1 MKRQLVH
8 KNVRWFPLYLIVGVL
23 TWGYSPQDS
32 QPNGQPFE
40 NYTEVIPGYEIDIEM
55 VAVPGGVSTKGSPD
69 NEVGRSE
76 NEGPQR
82 EVKVDSFWMGK
93 YEITW
98 NQYDPFTNEVEERL
112 AEELAISRD
121 REVKIPADVLSTP
134 TPPYVDMTFGM
145 GRDGFPAVNMT
156 HYAAVMYAK
165 WLTAKTGHFYRLPTE
180 AEWEY
185 ACRAGT
191 ESAYHFG
198 ETQEEIDEYVWHSGN
213 SDRSYNRVGTKKPN
227 NFGIHDLSGNIAEW
241 TMDQF
246 YEDYFEKLEGDPADN
261 PWFRPDRL
269 YPRSVRGGSWQDD
282 PAEQRCAKR
291 RGSQERWKQLDP
303 QMPKSLWWHTSAP
316 FVGFRLVRPKVTP
329 SPEVIE
335 EYWIVEMEDF

>member
-1 MKRQLVH
+1 MH

>member
-1 MKRQLVH
+1 MY
-8 KNVRWFPLYLIVGVL
+8 KNIGWVPICLIVVMGVL
-23 TWGYSPQDS
+23 TGGYIPQL
-32 QPNGQPFE
+32 NGESFE
-40 NYTEVIPGYEIDIEM
+40 DYKEVIPGYEIDIDM
-55 VAVPGGVSTKGSPD
+55 VAIPGGVFTKGSPD
-69 NEVGRSE
+69 HETGRSE
-76 NEGPQR
+76 NEGPRR

-98 NQYDPFTNEVEERL
+98 NQYDPFANEVEERL
-112 AEELAISRD
+112 TEELAISRD
-121 REVKIPADVLSTP
+121 REVEIPADVISTP

-191 ESAYHFG
+191 ESAYSFG
-198 ETQEEIDEYVWHSGN
+198 ETSDKIEEYVWHRGN
-213 SDRSYNRVGTKKPN
+213 SDGSYNRVGTKKPN

-261 PWFRPDRL
+261 PWFKPDRL

-282 PAEQRCAKR
+282 PEEQRCAKR

-329 SPEVIE
+329 SPEIIE
-335 EYWIVEMEDF
+335 EYWIEEMEDF

>member
-1 MKRQLVH
+1 MH
-8 KNVRWFPLYLIVGVL
+8 KNVEWFPLYLIVIMGIF

-32 QPNGQPFE
+32 QLSGQRFE
-40 NYTEVIPGYEIDIEM
+40 NYAEVIPGYEIEIEM
-55 VAVPGGVSTKGSPD
+55 VAVTGGVFTKGSPD
-69 NEVGRSE
+69 SEVGRSE

-98 NQYDPFTNEVEERL
+98 NQYDPFANEVEERL
-112 AEELAISRD
+112 AEELAISRV
-121 REVKIPADVLSTP
+121 RELEIPADALSTP

-185 ACRAGT
+185 TCRAGT

-198 ETQEEIDEYVWHSGN
+198 ETTEEIDEYVWHSGN
-213 SDRSYNRVGTKKPN
+213 SDRSYNRAGTKKPN
-227 NFGIHDLSGNIAEW
+227 DFGIYDLSGNVAEW

-246 YEDYFEKLEGDPADN
+246 YEDYFEKLDGDPADN
-261 PWFRPDRL
+261 PWFRPDQL

-282 PAEQRCAKR
+282 PEEQRCAKR
-291 RGSQERWKQLDP
+291 RGSKERWKQLDP

-316 FVGFRLVRPKVTP
+316 FVGFRLVRPKITP

-335 EYWIVEMEDF
+335 EYWIEEMEDF

>member
-1 MKRQLVH
+1 M
-8 KNVRWFPLYLIVGVL
+8 GVL
-23 TWGYSPQDS
+23 TWGSSPMSS
-32 QPNGQPFE
+32 QLNGQPFE
-40 NYTEVIPGYEIDIEM
+40 NYTEVIPGYEIDLEM
-55 VAVPGGVSTKGSPD
+55 VAVPGGVFIKGSPD
-69 NEVGRSE
+69 NEVGRSK

-82 EVKVDSFWMGK
+82 KVKVDSFWMGK
-93 YEITW
+93 FEVTW
-98 NQYDPFTNEVEERL
+98 NQYDPFANEVEERL
-112 AEELAISRD
+112 AEELAINRD
-121 REVKIPADVLSTP
+121 REVVIPADVLSTP

-198 ETQEEIDEYVWHSGN
+198 ETADEIDEYVWHSGN
-213 SDRSYNRVGTKKPN
+213 SDRSYNRVGTKKKN
-227 NFGIHDLSGNIAEW
+227 NYGIHDLSGNIAEW

-246 YEDYFEKLEGDPADN
+246 YEDYFEKLEGDPSYN
-261 PWFRPDRL
+261 PWFKPDRL

-282 PAEQRCAKR
+282 PEEQRCAKR

-303 QMPKSLWWHTSAP
+303 QMPKSVWWHTSAP
-316 FVGFRLVRPKVTP
+316 FIGFRLVRPKVTP

-335 EYWIVEMEDF
+335 EYWIEEMEDF

>member
-1 MKRQLVH
+1 VH
-8 KNVRWFPLYLIVGVL
+8 KNVGWISLCLMVSMGVFF
-23 TWGYSPQDS
+23 WGYAHEGS

-40 NYTEVIPGYEIDIEM
+40 NYTEVIPGYEIDIDM
-55 VAVPGGVSTKGSPD
+55 VAVPGGVFTKGSPD
-69 NEVGRSE
+69 DEVGRSE

-82 EVKVDSFWMGK
+82 EVEVDSFWMGK

-98 NQYDPFTNEVEERL
+98 NQYDPFANEVAERL

-121 REVKIPADVLSTP
+121 REVEIPADVLSTP

-191 ESAYHFG
+191 ESAYLFG
-198 ETQEEIDEYVWHSGN
+198 ETADEIDEYVWHSGN

-241 TMDQF
+241 AMDQF
-246 YEDYFEKLEGDPADN
+246 YEDYFERLEGDPADN
-261 PWFRPDRL
+261 PWFRPDQL

-282 PAEQRCAKR
+282 PDEQRCAKR

-335 EYWIVEMEDF
+335 EYWIEEMEDF